1 MERVTLT
8 VFGYV
13 GSQLISENKRM
24 PEEKLIDQIRTVV
37 REEIATAEKRI
48 VETVTKKIDES
59 QADTIQVLSDL
70 INSSHTHNDERISH
84 IEKVL
89 HISKN

>member
-1 MERVTLT
+1 
-8 VFGYV
+8 
-13 GSQLISENKRM
+13 M

-37 REEIATAEKRI
+37 REEIATAKKEI
-48 VETVTKKIDES
+48 IEKIDES

-84 IEKVL
+84 IEKIL